1 MIDLAMVKSHL
12 RVDGTQEDP
21 LIGAYLDGAV
31 EYVQQH
37 CDRRIVETPVTSD
50 QMALTDDVKQAILLL
65 VGHWYANREEVV
77 IGAAA
82 NQVPM
87 GVTALL
93 WTRKRFG

>member
-1 MIDLAMVKSHL
+1 MIDLVLVKAHL
-12 RVDGTQEDP
+12 RVDGTEEDA
-21 LIGAYLDGAV
+21 LIGTYLNGAV

-37 CDRRIVETPVTSD
+37 CDRRIVEAPETSE

-65 VGHWYANREEVV
+65 IGHWYANREEVA

-87 GVTALL
+87 GVNALL
-93 WTRKRFG
+93 WTRKRF

>member
-1 MIDLAMVKSHL
+1 MIDLVLVKAHL
-12 RVDGTQEDP
+12 RVDGTEEDA
-21 LIGAYLDGAV
+21 LIGTYLNGAV

-37 CDRRIVETPVTSD
+37 CDRRIVEAPEASE

-87 GVTALL
+87 GVNALL
-93 WTRKRFG
+93 WTRKRF

>member
-1 MIDLAMVKSHL
+1 MIDLVLVKAHL
-12 RVDGTQEDP
+12 RVDGTEEDA
-21 LIGAYLDGAV
+21 LIGTYLNGAV

-37 CDRRIVETPVTSD
+37 CDRRIVEAPETSE
-50 QMALTDDVKQAILLL
+50 QMALTDDVMQAILLL

-87 GVTALL
+87 GVNALL
-93 WTRKRFG
+93 WTRKRF

>member
-1 MIDLAMVKSHL
+1 MIDLVLVKAHL
-12 RVDGTQEDP
+12 RVDGTEEDA
-21 LIGAYLDGAV
+21 LIGTYLNGAV

-37 CDRRIVETPVTSD
+37 CDRRIVEAPETSE

-82 NQVPM
+82 NQIPM
-87 GVTALL
+87 GVNALL
-93 WTRKRFG
+93 WTRKRF

>member
-1 MIDLAMVKSHL
+1 MIDLDLVKAHL
-12 RVDGTQEDP
+12 RVDCAEEDA
-21 LIGAYLDGAV
+21 LIGAYLNGAV

-37 CDRRIVETPVTSD
+37 CDRRIVETPETSD

-65 VGHWYANREEVV
+65 IGHWYANREEVV

-87 GVTALL
+87 GVNALL
-93 WTRKRFG
+93 WTRKRF

>member
-1 MIDLAMVKSHL
+1 MIDLVLVKAHL
-12 RVDGTQEDP
+12 RVDGTEEDA
-21 LIGAYLDGAV
+21 LIGTYFNGAV

-37 CDRRIVETPVTSD
+37 CDRRIVEAPETSE

-87 GVTALL
+87 GVNALL
-93 WTRKRFG
+93 WTRKRF

>member
-1 MIDLAMVKSHL
+1 MIDLVLVKAHL
-12 RVDGTQEDP
+12 RVDGTEEDA
-21 LIGAYLDGAV
+21 LIGTYLNGAV

-37 CDRRIVETPVTSD
+37 CDRRIVEAPETSE

-65 VGHWYANREEVV
+65 VGHWYANREEVA

-87 GVTALL
+87 GVNALL
-93 WTRKRFG
+93 WTRKRF

>member
-1 MIDLAMVKSHL
+1 MIDLVLVKAHL
-12 RVDGTQEDP
+12 RVDGTEEDA
-21 LIGAYLDGAV
+21 LIGTYLNGAV

-37 CDRRIVETPVTSD
+37 CDRRIVEAPESPD

-65 VGHWYANREEVV
+65 IGHWYANREEVA

-87 GVTALL
+87 GVNALL
-93 WTRKRFG
+93 WTRKRF

>member
-1 MIDLAMVKSHL
+1 MIDLVLVKAHL
-12 RVDGTQEDP
+12 RVDGTEEDA
-21 LIGAYLDGAV
+21 LIGTYLNGAV

-37 CDRRIVETPVTSD
+37 CDRRIVEAPETSE

-87 GVTALL
+87 GVNALL
-93 WTRKRFG
+93 WTRKRF

>member
-1 MIDLAMVKSHL
+1 MIDLVLVKAHL
-12 RVDGTQEDP
+12 RVDGTEEDA
-21 LIGAYLDGAV
+21 LIGSYLNGAV

-37 CDRRIVETPVTSD
+37 CDRRIVEAPETSE

-87 GVTALL
+87 GVNALL
-93 WTRKRFG
+93 WTRKRF